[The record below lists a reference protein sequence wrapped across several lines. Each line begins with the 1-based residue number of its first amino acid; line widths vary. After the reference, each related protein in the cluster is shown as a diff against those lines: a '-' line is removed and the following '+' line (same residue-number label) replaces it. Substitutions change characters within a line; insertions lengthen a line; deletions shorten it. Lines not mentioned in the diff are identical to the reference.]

1 MQAHCINFYSGLH
14 EKTKKNARKN
24 QKSLALLHSVEYN
37 KAVPRK
43 GKAKKPK
50 HTIERKKA
58 MKYTLAELKNGEL
71 LLTAEHEGE
80 TLRITAT
87 PDDMSRYLNIARGS
101 FDLSGLQDAVTL
113 LDEVSEDEYED
124 MAATWADAATIADEK
139 GLYCS
144 AAGEC
149 GKMCLTLA
157 ELESDPL
164 QELARCR
171 SAEEIVAMVNDH
183 AELVSPYT
191 FASGRSA
198 RAHSKSRAWDVCE
211 IMFAKEQPSTFESL
225 RKWVWACDSVCLNL
239 LPGCSLNLLAYNAE
253 EGDCPFSSA
262 DFLQLSAENCDIA
275 EELAYLCERVLGAP
289 VHREFDGSHAWYDF
303 AKNVA
308 EK

>member
-1 MQAHCINFYSGLH
+1 LQAHCINFYSGLH
-14 EKTKKNARKN
+14 EKTKKNAKIK

-37 KAVPRK
+37 NAVPRK

-50 HTIERKKA
+50 QTIERKKA

-80 TLRITAT
+80 TLRISAT
-87 PDDMSRYLNIARGS
+87 PDDMARYLNVARGS

-124 MAATWADAATIADEK
+124 MAATWAAAATIADEK
-139 GLYCS
+139 GLYRS
-144 AAGEC
+144 AAGES
-149 GKMCLTLA
+149 GKMALTLA

-164 QELARCR
+164 AELARCS
-171 SAEEIVAMVNDH
+171 SADEIASMVYDH
-183 AELVSPYT
+183 AELVSPYA
-191 FASGRSA
+191 FASGHSA
-198 RAHSKSRAWDVCE
+198 RAHSKKRALEVCRL
-211 IMFAKEQPSTFESL
+211 MFDKMRPATFESL
-225 RKWVWACDSVCLNL
+225 RTWVWGCDLVCRDI
-239 LPGCSLNLLAYNAE
+239 LPGGRLDLLAYNAE
-253 EGDCPFSSA
+253 DGDCLFSAA
-262 DFLQLSAENCDIA
+262 DFLQLTAENCDIA
-275 EELAYLCERVLGAP
+275 EELADLCERVLGAT